1 MTPNIQCEPAIRK
14 NAPERSDLMNKIRR
28 LTGHEIMCVDTNRID
43 IMKQVSFINMVI
55 KKKEREN
62 KKSETKYLGS
72 RLYHWCNSK
81 QVSKENWLWSRYP
94 HHPHRLKNLKG
105 HGSPGERLPSHS
117 LVRKMCHERGF
128 KAILKSYWGNNK
140 GAEQNTASCAMFW

>member
-14 NAPERSDLMNKIRR
+14 NAPERSDLMNKIRT

-72 RLYHWCNSK
+72 RLYH
-81 QVSKENWLWSRYP
+81 
-94 HHPHRLKNLKG
+94 
-105 HGSPGERLPSHS
+105 
-117 LVRKMCHERGF
+117 
-128 KAILKSYWGNNK
+128 
-140 GAEQNTASCAMFW
+140 